1 MVILII
7 GIALGALIAYNKWVS
22 INHSF
27 VRSPDRDFPGQWR
40 NLLEQKIE
48 FYQRLDKKGR
58 NLFEKKVHVFLLNVR
73 VLGIGTKVTDEDR
86 MLVASSAV
94 IPIFGFQD
102 WHYFNLSEVHVHPTK
117 FKIPGQD
124 KYARG
129 LIGWGGMDGIMKLS
143 RKALHEGF
151 QEENLIKEIDI
162 MPWLHLMH
170 QEMSEIKAG
179 QSTIRE
185 YGAANRAEFLAVA
198 GEYFFESPE
207 KMKAE
212 HPALY
217 TALDSMFNPKVTP
230 KADKFKYTK
239 KYDPCPC
246 GSGRKFSK
254 CCLKNAANY

>member
-1 MVILII
+1 
-7 GIALGALIAYNKWVS
+7 
-22 INHSF
+22 
-27 VRSPDRDFPGQWR
+27 
-40 NLLEQKIE
+40 
-48 FYQRLDKKGR
+48 
-58 NLFEKKVHVFLLNVR
+58 
-73 VLGIGTKVTDEDR
+73 LGIGTKVTDEDR

-151 QEENLIKEIDI
+151 QDQNDQRNVAIHEFIHIIDKQDGEVDGVLENLIKEIDI